1 MLDPILHQN
10 SRIWRLRSLPGE
22 EAVSV
27 SETEDSEGVI
37 PVAELTEFLFGRRSA
52 EEIRENE
59 DVIITER
66 LQGELEKIRRLDR
79 VFLNEVV

>member
-1 MLDPILHQN
+1 M
-10 SRIWRLRSLPGE
+10 
-22 EAVSV
+22 
-27 SETEDSEGVI
+27 I

-52 EEIRENE
+52 DEIRENE